1 MCTKHSDNL
10 VTLPI
15 RLNLIYFETSQVSDM
30 LQRNEDFGC
39 FKLQPSAYFTECNIE
54 DNVF

>member
-1 MCTKHSDNL
+1 
-10 VTLPI
+10 
-15 RLNLIYFETSQVSDM
+15 M

-54 DNVF
+54 DNAF